1 MDFIRYI
8 KNKIKESREPLKHIL
23 LFLFFWS
30 FLYSLVWYF
39 PTTFA
44 FLNKYTANLL
54 GTSLNLLGLENHVQ
68 GNLVFLNGFSL
79 EIVDEC
85 TAIFVI
91 ILYSSFVLAYP
102 TSLKNKAIGLIF
114 GIPSLYGINIVR
126 LLSLS
131 LIGANNQ
138 ALFEYIHI
146 YLWHTTIIFIVVI
159 GCILWIKLVIMRM
172 QGFSEFIARFLVF
185 SILLFLIWIPLSR
198 EYELIMRYASKF
210 ILELLGYS
218 VGDPSYNLSNIEPVN
233 FNLIAFIALVLA
245 TKTNYKKIK
254 KIKAILISLSIMFGM
269 HLVFLV
275 SNVLA
280 QIPNAE
286 IMQKISITS
295 ELINRYVLPFLLWFA
310 LIYRDILGIK
320 KKYTCPI
327 CGKKRIGILDHIK
340 AVHGVEA
347 LENKQ
352 VKNWFKNYPEL
363 KV

>member
-1 MDFIRYI
+1 MDFKTIVY
-8 KNKIKESREPLKHIL
+8 KIKEYREPLKLIL

-39 PTTFA
+39 PNPFA
-44 FLNKYTANLL
+44 FLNKYTADLL
-54 GTSLNLLGLENHVQ
+54 GTSLNLLGLENKVQ
-68 GNLVFLNGFSL
+68 GNNVHLNGFTM

-114 GIPSLYGINIVR
+114 GIPSLYGINLVR
-126 LLSLS
+126 LIVISFFGVS
-131 LIGANNQ
+131 NPD
-138 ALFEYIHI
+138 LFEYIHI
-146 YLWHTTIIFIVVI
+146 YLWHTIILFVVVI
-159 GCILWIKLVIMRM
+159 GCLLWMKIVVMNKLGYI
-172 QGFSEFIARFLVF
+172 SEFFVRFFVF
-185 SILLFLIWIPLSR
+185 STILFLIWLPLSR
-198 EYELIMRYASKF
+198 DYELIMRYASKF
-210 ILELLGYS
+210 ILEILGYS

-233 FNLIAFIALVLA
+233 FNIIAFIALVLA

-254 KIKAILISLSIMFGM
+254 KIKVILIGLPIMSGV

-275 SNVLA
+275 SNVLT
-280 QIPNAE
+280 QLPQSIL
-286 IMQKISITS
+286 MQKITITS
-295 ELINRYVLPFLLWFA
+295 ELINRYVLPFVLWFA

-340 AVHGVEA
+340 AVH
-347 LENKQ
+347 
-352 VKNWFKNYPEL
+352 
-363 KV
+363 